1 MLLWQEHDTMNQNMC
16 DFFLCRCKTRKAL
29 RPGCPTH
36 RDAEMEID
44 AKRKRFIDPAQI
56 LQVASAL
63 LGAFDGTLE
72 ISPVV

>member
-1 MLLWQEHDTMNQNMC
+1 
-16 DFFLCRCKTRKAL
+16 
-29 RPGCPTH
+29 
-36 RDAEMEID
+36 MEID